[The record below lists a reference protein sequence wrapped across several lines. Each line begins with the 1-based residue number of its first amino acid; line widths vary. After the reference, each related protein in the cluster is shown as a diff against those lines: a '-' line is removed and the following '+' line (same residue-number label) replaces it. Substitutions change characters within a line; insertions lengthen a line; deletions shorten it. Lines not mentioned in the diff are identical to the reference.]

1 MSVTE
6 GGDKGRIIKKLKMIE
21 KNVVSANKKIQYFI
35 PVIMVVL
42 AATSCN
48 SGKRSGTPS
57 DFQDKWSVN
66 MAEYVMAEYDSLQHY
81 VASVGR
87 WQYDIGLLGMAI
99 DRLNSVDEKYGRY
112 MKDYIDRFVD
122 EDGHV
127 NGYWIEEYNIDHINP
142 AKNLITLYLRTGEEK
157 YRKAMGP
164 FIQQMETHPKTESGG
179 YWHKKKYP
187 WQMWLDG
194 IYMASP
200 FLTRYAYEFDQPKWY
215 DVVTHQFK
223 LIYKKTLDEET
234 GLLYHAWDES
244 KSEAWSNPVTGQ
256 SKHFWSRAMGWYMM
270 ALVDVLEYLP
280 EDHPDYESLIQI
292 LQNTSD
298 ALIKVRDTETGLWY
312 QVLDQGDREGN
323 YLEGSGSAMFI
334 YAFAKGAKKGYLDE
348 SYLALAQETFRS
360 LVDEFIE
367 QENGTIRMTNIVGG
381 CGLGGTNPYRDGSYN
396 YYVNEKR
403 VVNDPKGVGPF
414 ILAAIEL
421 DMK

>member
-1 MSVTE
+1 
-6 GGDKGRIIKKLKMIE
+6 MIP
-21 KNVVSANKKIQYFI
+21 KSLISSNKIIQYFI
-35 PVIMVVL
+35 HVIIGVL
-42 AATSCN
+42 VTTSCN
-48 SGKRSGTPS
+48 SGKKEDTSS
-57 DFQDKWSVN
+57 EYHDKWSVK
-66 MAEYVMAEYDSLQHY
+66 MAEYVISEYDSLHNY

-99 DRLNSVDEKYGRY
+99 DRLNPVDEKYGKY

-122 EDGHV
+122 EEGNV

-157 YRKAMGP
+157 YRKAMDP

-200 FLTRYAYEFDQPKWY
+200 FLTRYAHEFDQPKWY
-215 DVVTHQFK
+215 DVVTHQIR
-223 LIYKKTLDEET
+223 LIYEKTLDEET

-244 KSEAWSNPVTGQ
+244 RNEAWSDPVTGQ

-270 ALVDVLEYLP
+270 ALVDVLDYLP
-280 EDHPDYESLIQI
+280 EDHPDYESVIQI

-298 ALIKVRDTETGLWY
+298 ALVKVRDTETGLWY

-348 SYLALAQETFRS
+348 SYLALAEESFRS
-360 LVDEFIE
+360 LVEELIE

-396 YYVNEKR
+396 YYVTEKR

-421 DMK
+421 DM